1 MTLRSTLAR
10 SKTLRAI
17 YHSLPRRGITPEQR
31 ADVLYDAVTSDAL
44 PHRVVAQLAYRELL
58 GRAPAPEEEA
68 HWVAKLDSGELT
80 DVELFQAFH
89 AADEYARGAS
99 FSSRLLGHSIHVG
112 RQQFIRSLPRA
123 GRIVDLGGTHLGDES
138 GAFVAM
144 GYPYDFD
151 ELTIVDLPF
160 EERHAIYRNDRHPE
174 VVTTARGRVT
184 YRYHSMTDLTSFG
197 DASVDLVYSG
207 QSFEHVTP
215 EDGVMV
221 LKEVFRIL
229 RPGGHLA
236 LDTPN
241 GRVTRL
247 QQEEFID
254 PDHKVEY
261 TVDEMVNL
269 LTGAGF
275 DIVSMTGLNLAGGS
289 VRKGEFD
296 LAEVAGNSGQY
307 IEVADCYIQCFVARR
322 PT

>member
-1 MTLRSTLAR
+1 MTMRAILRR

-17 YHSLPRRGITPEQR
+17 YHSLPKRPSTPAEHEEQ
-31 ADVLYDAVTSDAL
+31 LYDAVTTGFL
-44 PHRVVAQLAYRELL
+44 PPRVAVQIAYRDLL
-58 GRAPAPEEEA
+58 GRAPSLEEEA
-68 HWVAKLDSGELT
+68 GWVTRLDSGELT
-80 DVELFQAFH
+80 QRELFQAFH
-89 AADEYARGAS
+89 AADEYARSAT

-123 GRIVDLGGTHLGDES
+123 DRIVDLGGTHLGDES

-160 EERHAIYRNDRHPE
+160 EERHAIYRSDRHPD
-174 VVTTARGRVT
+174 VVTTPRGKVT
-184 YRYHSMTDLTSFG
+184 YRYHSMTDLTSFADG
-197 DASVDLVYSG
+197 SVDLVYSG

-215 EDGVMV
+215 EDGVLV

-247 QQEEFID
+247 QQDDFID

-261 TVDEMVNL
+261 SVEEMVDL
-269 LTGAGF
+269 LAGAGF
-275 DIVSMTGLNLAGGS
+275 AIVSMSGLNFAGES
-289 VRKGEFD
+289 LRRGEFD
-296 LAEVAGNSGQY
+296 VAEVAANCGTY
-307 IEVADCYIQCFVARR
+307 AAVADCYIQCFVARR